1 MKSSMGTN
9 LIITLFGKSHGQLVG
24 AVLDGLA
31 AGIKIN
37 ESFISDQLKL
47 RSGDERISTARR
59 EQDEIEF
66 VSGVFNGYSDGGPL
80 CVIIKNNNT
89 ISSDYHKDILR
100 PSSADYSAYCKYHG
114 YQDYRGSGYFS
125 ARVTAP
131 VVALAAIIIELLQ
144 KKGIYISSH
153 IKRTMNYHDESFSSD
168 ESVLLSQIK
177 KLNSQSMPVI
187 NENIKEKM
195 YQEILNAKQKQDSLG
210 AEIETIIYNCPKG
223 LGNPFFDNMES
234 KLAYSLY
241 SIPAIKAVS
250 FGSGS
255 DFVNMYGSQ
264 ANDHFILQQAQIKT
278 LSNHNGG
285 INGGITN
292 GMPIIL
298 SCCIKPTSSI
308 SLPQKTVDISK
319 MEEVTYSIKGRHD
332 PAIYSRASV
341 IINSMVALTIA
352 DMLVGNYG
360 INYFMEEQ

>member
-9 LIITLFGKSHGQLVG
+9 LIITLFGKSHGKLVG

-153 IKRTMNYHDESFSSD
+153 IKRTMNYHDESFSND

-177 KLNSQSMPVI
+177 KLNCQSMPVI
-187 NENIKEKM
+187 NEDIKEKM

-210 AEIETIIYNCPKG
+210 AEIETIIYNC
-223 LGNPFFDNMES
+223 
-234 KLAYSLY
+234 
-241 SIPAIKAVS
+241 
-250 FGSGS
+250 
-255 DFVNMYGSQ
+255 
-264 ANDHFILQQAQIKT
+264 
-278 LSNHNGG
+278 
-285 INGGITN
+285 
-292 GMPIIL
+292 
-298 SCCIKPTSSI
+298 
-308 SLPQKTVDISK
+308 
-319 MEEVTYSIKGRHD
+319 
-332 PAIYSRASV
+332 
-341 IINSMVALTIA
+341 
-352 DMLVGNYG
+352 
-360 INYFMEEQ
+360 